1 MCFLVSAV
9 LRRVRRQEGQA
20 GFTLME
26 LLVVMLLLGVIGS
39 IVGSGIVSS
48 LRADRK
54 TRERVAVTGDLT
66 KGVDRMTKQIRV
78 AAPVIAFSSTSLTV
92 ETYRNGLRYRYAYT
106 YLPDSKTVTETLS
119 TYASAS
125 DVTAMS
131 TDTQTL
137 LRNVTNGTA
146 TPMFEYFDRD
156 GATATAID
164 DIARVEVTLVETPTG
179 DVQAPISFSTS
190 VFLRNY
196 QEM

>member
-1 MCFLVSAV
+1 MSTI
-9 LRRVRRQEGQA
+9 LRRVRRQGEQA
-20 GFTLME
+20 GFTLVE
-26 LLVVMLLLGVIGS
+26 LLVVMILLGVIGS

-48 LRADRK
+48 MRADRK

-78 AAPVIAFSSTSLTV
+78 AAPIIDFSSTSLTV
-92 ETYRNGLRYRYAYT
+92 ETYRNSLRYRYAYA
-106 YLPDSKTVTETLS
+106 YDASAKTVTETLS

-125 DVTAMS
+125 DVTPMS
-131 TDTQTL
+131 VDTQTL

-146 TPMFEYFDRD
+146 TPMFEYYDRD

-164 DIARVEVTLVETPTG
+164 DIARVEISLVETPTG
-179 DVQAPISFSTS
+179 DAQGPISFSTS